1 MPFRTKL
8 YSNHTN
14 LNGVFLQ
21 FGWKNYISKFWKI
34 ISSFQ
39 KYSWLLFTP
48 IILITK
54 LSNVWRDVNMR
65 TSNSPLRHMCVLSTR
80 TYPKRSKRTTSS
92 TRITMWSHLNWSIAV
107 HRDHFVRRLSIRPSV
122 CLSVRLCVCPL
133 VTLSWS
139 SRIAMFRRRHM
150 HSSEWC
156 HYVSGKHPKWTL
168 GYILIYNQFSM
179 FRLGLEH

>member
-1 MPFRTKL
+1 MPFWTKL

-14 LNGVFLQ
+14 FLQ

-39 KYSWLLFTP
+39 KYSSLLLFTP

-80 TYPKRSKRTTSS
+80 TYPKRSKRMTSS
-92 TRITMWSHLNWSIAV
+92 TRITMWSHLNCDYNGEDIWVEAP
-107 HRDHFVRRLSIRPSV
+107 RDVRNSN
-122 CLSVRLCVCPL
+122 VRKQDK
-133 VTLSWS
+133 
-139 SRIAMFRRRHM
+139 FRRD
-150 HSSEWC
+150 SSQ
-156 HYVSGKHPKWTL
+156 HKSQSWTGPCVRGSKRPL
-168 GYILIYNQFSM
+168 LAYRTRYKCSIETLHN
-179 FRLGLEH
+179 